1 MVAKSRLSWLSAW
14 CRLTLHWFTDS
25 LIRLTSSS
33 FRRFSR
39 LFFGQLIRMLAA
51 TYGRNQLLTSE
62 PKLRNQSWLSLL
74 SLRLFLWMSTVFQI
88 EKFWEDSVV
97 FEWPKTEDLSAILED
112 GSGASVAFACGLS
125 DGFRDDA
132 VECSRFT
139 GFQTQSECCQV
150 KNLRPEHNQHWTEN
164 PKIHFSA
171 FSRVVSLVCIRC
183 SGLRWS
189 AYRSKFVGLRSVYID
204 FCYANFA
211 FIGVRF
217 SFAWLSLAFT
227 H

>member
-1 MVAKSRLSWLSAW
+1 
-14 CRLTLHWFTDS
+14 
-25 LIRLTSSS
+25 
-33 FRRFSR
+33 
-39 LFFGQLIRMLAA
+39 MLAA

-74 SLRLFLWMSTVFQI
+74 SLRLFLWMSPVFQI

-171 FSRVVSLVCIRC
+171 FSQVVSLVCIRC

-189 AYRSKFVGLRSVYID
+189 AYRSKLVCVRSTSTFVMQTLHSLGL
-204 FCYANFA
+204 A
-211 FIGVRF
+211 FVCIRLVVTCF
-217 SFAWLSLAFT
+217 HSLAFNRWPLGAPLVGLSADCRKSNRNDQFSNKSCS
-227 H
+227 